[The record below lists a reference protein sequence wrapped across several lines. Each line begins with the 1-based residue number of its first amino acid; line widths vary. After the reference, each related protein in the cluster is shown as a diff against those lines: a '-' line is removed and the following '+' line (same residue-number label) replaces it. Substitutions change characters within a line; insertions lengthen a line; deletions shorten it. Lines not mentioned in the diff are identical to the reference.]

1 MGAGQTAI
9 AAMRTGRH
17 YVGMELDPDYVAL
30 AERRVEEAL
39 HLFRTPEPG

>member
-1 MGAGQTAI
+1 
-9 AAMRTGRH
+9 
-17 YVGMELDPDYVAL
+17 MELDPDYVAL